1 MADELQLIVTQ
12 PPEVVVTVAA
22 TEPPVLQLTVAPP
35 TEIVRTFAIGPQ
47 GPGFTSLTTV
57 PDVDAGARIDK
68 SLLYYDAASSKFK
81 LDASITT
88 TTLTDGGN
96 Y

>member
-35 TEIVRTFAIGPQ
+35 PEIVRTFAIGPQ

-57 PDVDAGARIDK
+57 PDLDASGRINK
-68 SLLYYDAASSKFK
+68 SLLYYDAATARFR
-81 LDASITT
+81 LDSTITAT
-88 TTLTDGGN
+88 TITDGGN